1 MAGQVGQQV
10 VVGPELNGEQVNIT
24 LDQARAVISA
34 TLAYGQEL
42 QMNPLC
48 VAVLDAGGHLTAFE
62 REDGVANRRFEVA
75 FGKAHGAISIG
86 VSSRTLGDMAVERP
100 HFINGLIATIGGG
113 LVPVPGGVI
122 IITDN
127 GTAIGAVGVS
137 GDSSENDE
145 AAALAGIQA
154 AGLRART

>member
-1 MAGQVGQQV
+1 MD
-10 VVGPELNGEQVNIT
+10 IT
-24 LDQARAVISA
+24 LEQARAVVSA

-42 QMNPLC
+42 HMNPLC
-48 VAVLDAGGHLTAFE
+48 VAVLDSGGHLKAFE

-86 VSSRTLGDMAVERP
+86 VSSRTLGTMAVERP
-100 HFINGLIATIGGG
+100 HFMAGLIGSIGS

-122 IITDN
+122 IVTEN

-137 GDSSENDE
+137 GDTSDNDE
-145 AAALAGIQA
+145 AAALAGIEA
-154 AGLRART
+154 AGLRARR

>member
-1 MAGQVGQQV
+1 MT
-10 VVGPELNGEQVNIT
+10 IT
-24 LDQARAVISA
+24 LEQARAVVSA

-42 QMNPLC
+42 EMNPLC
-48 VAVLDAGGHLTAFE
+48 VAVLDAGGHLKAFE

-86 VSSRTLGDMAVERP
+86 VSSRTLGEMAIERP
-100 HFINGLIATIGGG
+100 HFVNGLIGTVGGS

-122 IITDN
+122 VVD
-127 GTAIGAVGVS
+127 GRGVAIGAVGVS
-137 GDSSENDE
+137 GDSSDNDE

-154 AGLRART
+154 AGLKARA

>member
-1 MAGQVGQQV
+1 M
-10 VVGPELNGEQVNIT
+10 NIT
-24 LDQARAVISA
+24 LEQARAVVSA

-42 QMNPLC
+42 EMNPLC
-48 VAVLDAGGHLTAFE
+48 VAVLDAGGHLKAFE

-100 HFINGLIATIGGG
+100 HFIAGLIGTVGGS

-122 IITDN
+122 IVDDGGN
-127 GTAIGAVGVS
+127 AIGAVGVS
-137 GDSSENDE
+137 GDSSDNDE

-154 AGLRART
+154 AGLSARS